1 MGLVRAYL
9 RWVLRTRT
17 GLRAQ
22 DDELKFYQ
30 VRFRVPEELRRD
42 VPLGVGV
49 MMLDFRAEVW
59 AQDVYFHVT
68 NIAMV
73 VES

>member
-30 VRFRVPEELRRD
+30 VMFRVPEELRRD

-49 MMLDFRAEVW
+49 MMLDFRAEVC
-59 AQDVYFHVT
+59 AKDVYFHVT

-73 VES
+73 VEH